1 MAQEL
6 PGRIWDGKECML
18 QAIAAVSKAAPRQ
31 FSSQGSP
38 SPDAIIDALV
48 AALKR
53 PKASFR

>member
-31 FSSQGSP
+31 FSSQGS
-38 SPDAIIDALV
+38 SPPAAVVDALV
-48 AALKR
+48 AAMKR